1 MPAVSLP
8 GSFSRRPRRSSTAVA
23 AALIRRSVGAL
34 SAGRHTCR
42 HCHRTPLV
50 GEMVYLYA
58 KGAHDEEIVCEL
70 CRPLRVAQPDRTL
83 LVRPA
88 EQAGAVRTVPRAT

>member
-1 MPAVSLP
+1 MPTVSLP
-8 GSFSRRPRRSSTAVA
+8 SSLARRPRRSSSAVA

-58 KGAHDEEIVCEL
+58 KGKDEEEIVCEL
-70 CRPLRVAQPDRTL
+70 CRPLRVAAPDRTL
-83 LVRPA
+83 LVRAA
-88 EQAGAVRTVPRAT
+88 EQAGAVRTVPR